1 MPHPS
6 LCAIFLVAVL
16 FLHIAF
22 SRLRPRPISTL
33 FGPPPGSWLVG
44 NLPALVRPVNVGDA
58 DFSWTNAFGDAVR
71 IKGTFGRDVLF
82 TTDPKAFQYILNA
95 SCYKFPK
102 SPEFRFLTDLF
113 MGQGLIWA
121 EGAQHS
127 RHRKI
132 MDSAFS
138 SAAIK
143 KHLPL
148 FRQTVQQAV
157 SAWKDL
163 VTEGGNPSAEF
174 DVLPWMYRTTLDMLG
189 ATAFD
194 YPFGALG
201 DATKNELY
209 QAYDNLFVDA
219 FLQRSDFSLA
229 FEAIC
234 GILPKW
240 VLSILLQI
248 RPNKAISQVQNYK
261 RIAQRVA
268 KSLVDRQPH
277 SDINGKDSCHDILSR
292 IVSANLSATTS
303 NKLSNGE
310 LLAQLTTL
318 MVAGHE
324 TTANTISW
332 ALYSLSIHPKVQNEL
347 RQEIKAKRVQAVQR
361 GDTELTAADLDS
373 TRLLGAVLKET
384 LRFHPISPQIPRIAG
399 CDDVIPLSTPLRTKT
414 GQFITGIPISKGQ
427 GILLSVAA
435 FNRLQSVWGED
446 ADIWRP
452 QRFLEETRITA
463 KTAVGVYANIATF
476 SSGGRNCIGWRYAM
490 LEMQVILAELI
501 ENFEFS
507 PPHGNVEILRAST
520 TTMSPMVKGSDSGR
534 TALPLTVTPVA

>member
-1 MPHPS
+1 MLHLS
-6 LCAIFLVAVL
+6 LCAIFLVPVL
-16 FLHIAF
+16 FIAF
-22 SRLRPRPISTL
+22 RRHRLRPISNL

-44 NLPALVRPVNVGDA
+44 NLPALFRPVNVGDA
-58 DFSWTNAFGDAVR
+58 DFSWTNAFGNAVR
-71 IKGTFGRDVLF
+71 IKGTFG
-82 TTDPKAFQYILNA
+82 AFHYILNT
-95 SCYKFPK
+95 SCYNFPK
-102 SPEFRFLTDLF
+102 APEFRFLLELF
-113 MGQGLIWA
+113 MGQGLVWA

-143 KHLPL
+143 EHLPL
-148 FRQTVQQAV
+148 FRQTVQQTV

-174 DVLPWMYRTTLDMLG
+174 DVLPWMYRTAMDILG

-201 DATKNELY
+201 DSTKNELY
-209 QAYDNLFVDA
+209 QAYDNLFADT
-219 FLQRSDFSLA
+219 FLQRSDFTLA

-240 VLSILLQI
+240 VLSVLLKI
-248 RPNKAISQVQNYK
+248 FPNKTISQVQNYT
-261 RIAQRVA
+261 RIARRVG
-268 KSLVDRQPH
+268 KSLVDRHLH
-277 SDINGKDSCHDILSR
+277 SEINSKDSCQDILSR
-292 IVSANLSATTS
+292 IVRANLSATTY

-324 TTANTISW
+324 TSATTISW
-332 ALYSLSIHPKVQNEL
+332 ALYCLSIHPKVQDEL
-347 RQEIKAKRVQAVQR
+347 RQEIKATRLQAVQR
-361 GDTELTAADLDS
+361 GEEELTAAALDS
-373 TRLLGAVLKET
+373 MRLLGAVLKET
-384 LRFHPISPQIPRIAG
+384 LRFHPILPQMQRIAG
-399 CDDVIPLSTPLRTKT
+399 CDAVIPLSTPLRTKT

-427 GILLSVAA
+427 TILLSVAA
-435 FNRLQSVWGED
+435 FNRLKSAWGED

-452 QRFLEETRITA
+452 QRFLETHIAENE
-463 KTAVGVYANIATF
+463 KTPVGVYANMATF
-476 SSGGRNCIGWRYAM
+476 SSGGRTCIGM
-490 LEMQVILAELI
+490 LEMQVMLAELI

-507 PPHGNVEILRAST
+507 PPHGNIEILRAAT
-520 TTMSPMVKGSDSGR
+520 ATMGPMVKGSNSGR
-534 TALPLTVTPVA
+534 TELPLTVTPVA